1 MIVLDTNILS
11 ELMRSEPDQSVLAWM
26 SSQPLTTLFT
36 TSITQAEILYG
47 LALLPEGRRRDMLV
61 AAARAMFE
69 EDFSGRILSFDG
81 EAAQAYADI
90 ASRRR
95 QDGEPISQFDAQ
107 IAAVTRSRGAALAT
121 RNTRDFIR
129 CGITLLNPWGDA

>member
-1 MIVLDTNILS
+1 MIVLDTNVLS
-11 ELMRSEPDQSVLAWM
+11 ELMRSEPDQGVLAWM

-36 TSITQAEILYG
+36 TTITQAEILYG

-69 EDFSGRILSFDG
+69 KDFSGRVLSFDG

-107 IAAVTRSRGAALAT
+107 IAAVTRSREASLAT
-121 RNTRDFIR
+121 RNTRDFVR
-129 CGITLLNPWGDA
+129 CGIAIVNPWGDA